1 MESRKSKSRNVTGS
15 ADGTE
20 ELARDGQMEK
30 KKKNAFPSY
39 RALVKTWS
47 NNHSTICCI
56 YCPST
61 RKRNDRNVYR
71 GEGAELV
78 LKRDASTW
86 TCQQHV
92 KIHPLSFS
100 TPKHAC
106 SYNRRRGE
114 GKENIKLYIDG
125 VTTPVTNSFI
135 QCKSVHK
142 ASCIRAPGKK
152 RRRRR
157 GWNSVSLS
165 ARFHLPRFWKGCAL
179 VSLDLDVWRQRIERM
194 HPQLGS
200 IGVRMRIE
208 E

>member
-1 MESRKSKSRNVTGS
+1 MKQQPLDDLLYLLSINEK
-15 ADGTE
+15 TE
-20 ELARDGQMEK
+20 RPK
-30 KKKNAFPSY
+30 C
-39 RALVKTWS
+39 V
-47 NNHSTICCI
+47 
-56 YCPST
+56 
-61 RKRNDRNVYR
+61 
-71 GEGAELV
+71 EGAELV

-114 GKENIKLYIDG
+114 GQENIKLYIYG

-152 RRRRR
+152 KKKKRVKFCFSTRRDSTCLDSERDA
-157 GWNSVSLS
+157 LS
-165 ARFHLPRFWKGCAL
+165 SHWTLTF
-179 VSLDLDVWRQRIERM
+179 DVKELKECILSW
-194 HPQLGS
+194 GV
-200 IGVRMRIE
+200 GVRMRIE